1 MTDSGRRQPPGSGAT
16 RSGRPCQGDALVV
29 PCPPTPEAP
38 FGDWIGQLFLEGITA
53 GCGGNDFCPDQG
65 IPNEQMATFLVKAFQ
80 VPHD

>member
-1 MTDSGRRQPPGSGAT
+1 
-16 RSGRPCQGDALVV
+16 V

-65 IPNEQMATFLVKAFQ
+65 IPNEQMATFLVRTFLG
-80 VPHD
+80 P